1 MISRNFSPKLESLP
15 PEKEVT
21 LLVEVVEKPPP
32 AETKLLENVV
42 VQILPNSNESR
53 QNASK
58 SEVTRNGK
66 DFKFK
71 KPKVICEASHSPPST
86 PQIPG
91 SASVTKTID
100 KVVKDEV
107 PEVEAN
113 EEEFE
118 EYEEEEEE
126 ECLRIIEETL
136 VDVRTLPGR
145 TIFTSYSATKFYVKL
160 KNRKLT
166 LILG

>member
-1 MISRNFSPKLESLP
+1 M
-15 PEKEVT
+15 
-21 LLVEVVEKPPP
+21 EVVEKPPP

-42 VQILPNSNESR
+42 VQIVPNSNESR
-53 QNASK
+53 QNVSN
-58 SEVTRNGK
+58 SEVAPNGK

-91 SASVTKTID
+91 SAASVTKTVD

-107 PEVEAN
+107 PDVEAI

-118 EYEEEEEE
+118 EYEAEEEE

-145 TIFTSYSATKFYVKL
+145 TIFTISSHKSVKL
-160 KNRKLT
+160 KILREITSKT
-166 LILG
+166 LMN